1 MQMLLYFPLFYKNRQ
16 WANQLCS
23 WIIFIQLYISA
34 IIAWYFW
41 QLYMQRWN
49 VQYKLTYCT
58 VLLWRI
64 FISLCVFSQ
73 YLYFCQRHP
82 HACARAVFLST
93 HSAFV
98 SMGHC
103 FFSAFQRVTVSGISW
118 LAKPSVQTL
127 DFNLVLFLFS
137 TMLPVFTINYTC
149 FLNLFTEVWLGK
161 SHVL

>member
-103 FFSAFQRVTVSGISW
+103 FFFCLSASYCFRYFLTCQTFSADTG
-118 LAKPSVQTL
+118 LQFSVIPL
-127 DFNLVLFLFS
+127 S

>member
-23 WIIFIQLYISA
+23 WIIFIRLYISA

-118 LAKPSVQTL
+118 LAKLSVQTL
-127 DFNLVLFLFS
+127 DFNLVLFLLAQCS
-137 TMLPVFTINYTC
+137 QYLLLTI
-149 FLNLFTEVWLGK
+149 LV
-161 SHVL
+161 S

>member
-73 YLYFCQRHP
+73 YLYFCQRPTRMRSCRLPLHSLCLCLYGP
-82 HACARAVFLST
+82 LFFFCLSASYCFRYFLT
-93 HSAFV
+93 
-98 SMGHC
+98 C
-103 FFSAFQRVTVSGISW
+103 QTFSADTGLQF
-118 LAKPSVQTL
+118 SVIPL
-127 DFNLVLFLFS
+127 S

>member
-41 QLYMQRWN
+41 QLCMQRWN

-127 DFNLVLFLFS
+127 DFNLVLFLLAQCS
-137 TMLPVFTINYTC
+137 QYLLLTI
-149 FLNLFTEVWLGK
+149 LV
-161 SHVL
+161 S

>member
-34 IIAWYFW
+34 IIAWYFC

-127 DFNLVLFLFS
+127 DFNLVLFLLAQCS
-137 TMLPVFTINYTC
+137 QYLLLTIR
-149 FLNLFTEVWLGK
+149 V
-161 SHVL
+161 S